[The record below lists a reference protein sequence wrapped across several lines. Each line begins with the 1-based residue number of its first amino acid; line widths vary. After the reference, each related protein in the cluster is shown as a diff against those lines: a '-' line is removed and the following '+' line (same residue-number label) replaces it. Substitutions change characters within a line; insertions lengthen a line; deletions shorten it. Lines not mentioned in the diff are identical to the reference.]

1 MNERKFQRR
10 VEDFTCSHCGANVS
24 GNGYTN
30 HCPVCL
36 YSKHVDIH
44 PGDRANNC
52 GGMMQP
58 VGLEQKGD
66 NWIIIHQCEK
76 CGGQMKCRT
85 SPEDMPGVLV
95 LAKKLAERISR

>member
-1 MNERKFQRR
+1 MNRKFQRT
-10 VEDFTCSHCGANVS
+10 VEDFTCAHCRVKVA

-44 PGDRANNC
+44 PGDRANSC

-58 VGLEQKGD
+58 VGIESKGSEW
-66 NWIIIHQCEK
+66 NILHQCEK
-76 CGGQMKCRT
+76 CNTQMRCKAL
-85 SPEDMPGVLV
+85 SEDMGAVLV
-95 LAKKLAERISR
+95 LAKKLAERSMR